1 MVRYAAN
8 LTMLFNEVPFTERF
22 ERAAAA
28 GFRAVEFLFA
38 HNVDQGAVE
47 RELGRHG
54 LELVLFDP
62 EGGDFPAGDR
72 GYLCDPARRDHL
84 AKTIEDAIGTARRLG
99 CRRLNV
105 LAGNRAT
112 GASDADMRRTVVE
125 NFRQTAPRARAAG
138 ITLLIEALNT
148 WESPRYFLDRS
159 RLGLEIV
166 REVNE
171 PNVRFQYDCYHMQRM
186 EGQLIETLTKNL
198 EWIGHVQIA
207 DVPGRHQPGTG
218 EVNYANVLQSL
229 DAAGYDGYV
238 GLEYRPSG
246 TTEDSLA
253 WLPREAR
260 GRK

>member
-1 MVRYAAN
+1 MLRYAAN
-8 LTMLFNEVPFTERF
+8 LTMLFNEVPFLERF

-38 HNVDQGAVE
+38 HNVDQAGVE
-47 RELGRHG
+47 GELRRHD

-84 AKTIEDAIGTARRLG
+84 VKTIEEAIGTARRLG

-105 LAGNRAT
+105 LAGNRPEGVGEAE
-112 GASDADMRRTVVE
+112 MRRMAVDNLE
-125 NFRQTAPRARAAG
+125 RAAPLARAAG
-138 ITLLIEALNT
+138 ITLLVEALNT

-159 RLGLEIV
+159 RLGLDIV
-166 REVNE
+166 REVGE

-186 EGQLIETLTKNL
+186 EGQLIDTLTKNL

-207 DVPGRHQPGTG
+207 DVPGRHEPGTG
-218 EVNYANVLQSL
+218 EINYDNVLRAL
-229 DAAGYDGYV
+229 EAAGYAGYV

-246 TTEDSLA
+246 KTEESLG

-260 GRK
+260 GRR

>member
-8 LTMLFNEVPFTERF
+8 LTMLFNEVPFAERF
-22 ERAAAA
+22 GRAAAA

-38 HNVDQGAVE
+38 HNVDQAGVE
-47 RELGRHG
+47 HELRQHG

-84 AKTIEDAIGTARRLG
+84 AKTIDDAIATARRLG

-105 LAGNRAT
+105 LAGNRAE
-112 GASDADMRRTVVE
+112 GATDADMRRTVVE
-125 NFRQTAPRARAAG
+125 NLRRAAPVARAAG

-166 REVNE
+166 REVGE

-207 DVPGRHQPGTG
+207 DVPGRHEPGTG
-218 EVNYANVLQSL
+218 EVSYANVLGAL
-229 DAAGYDGYV
+229 ETAGYGGYV

-246 TTEDSLA
+246 KADDSLG

-260 GRK
+260 GR

>member
-1 MVRYAAN
+1 MIRYAAN
-8 LTMLFNEVPFTERF
+8 LTMLFTEVPFLERF

-38 HNVDQGAVE
+38 HNVDQEAVA
-47 RELGRHG
+47 RELGRLG

-62 EGGDFPAGDR
+62 EGGDFAAGDR
-72 GYLCDPARRDHL
+72 GYLCDPRRRDHCL
-84 AKTIEDAIGTARRLG
+84 RTIAEAIATARRLG

-105 LAGNRAT
+105 LAGNRVE
-112 GASDADMRRTVVE
+112 GVSEGEMRRAVVE
-125 NFRQTAPRARAAG
+125 TLREAAPMARAAG

-159 RLGLEIV
+159 RLGLDIV
-166 REVNE
+166 REVGE
-171 PNVRFQYDCYHMQRM
+171 PNVRFQYDVYHMQRM
-186 EGQLIETLTKNL
+186 EGQLIETLTRNV

-207 DVPGRHQPGTG
+207 DVPGRHEPGTG
-218 EVNYANVLQSL
+218 EINFPNVL
-229 DAAGYDGYV
+229 AALEGSGYDGYV

-246 TTEDSLA
+246 RTEDSLA

-260 GRK
+260 GRR

>member
-1 MVRYAAN
+1 MIRYAAN
-8 LTMLFNEVPFTERF
+8 LTLLFNETPFLERF
-22 ERAAAA
+22 GRAAAA

-38 HNVDQGAVE
+38 HNVEQDGVE
-47 RELGRHG
+47 RELRRHG

-62 EGGDFPAGDR
+62 EAGDFAAGDR

-84 AKTIEDAIGTARRLG
+84 QKTIDDAIATAKRLG

-105 LAGNRAT
+105 LAGNRVE
-112 GASDADMRRTVVE
+112 GSFDDAMRRTVVE
-125 NFRQTAPRARAAG
+125 NLKTAAPRARAAG
-138 ITLLIEALNT
+138 MTLLIEALNT

-166 REVNE
+166 REVSE
-171 PNVRFQYDCYHMQRM
+171 PNVRFQYDAYHMQRM

-198 EWIGHVQIA
+198 QWIGHVQIA
-207 DVPGRHQPGTG
+207 DVPGRHEPGTG
-218 EVNYANVLQSL
+218 EVNYRNLLAALE
-229 DAAGYDGYV
+229 AAGYDGYV

-246 TTEDSLA
+246 KTEDSLA

-260 GRK
+260 SVR

>member
-1 MVRYAAN
+1 MLRYAAN
-8 LTMLFNEVPFTERF
+8 LTMLFNEVPFLERF

-38 HNVDQGAVE
+38 HNVDQAGVE
-47 RELGRHG
+47 GELRRHD

-84 AKTIEDAIGTARRLG
+84 VKTIEEAIGTAHRLG

-105 LAGNRAT
+105 LAGNRPEGVGEAE
-112 GASDADMRRTVVE
+112 MRRMAVD
-125 NFRQTAPRARAAG
+125 NLARAAPLARAAG
-138 ITLLIEALNT
+138 ITLLVEALNT
-148 WESPRYFLDRS
+148 WESPRYFLDHS

-166 REVNE
+166 REVGE
-171 PNVRFQYDCYHMQRM
+171 PNVRLQYDCYHVQRM
-186 EGQLIETLTKNL
+186 EGQLIDTLTKNL
-198 EWIGHVQIA
+198 EWIGHVQLA
-207 DVPGRHQPGTG
+207 DVPGRHEPGTG
-218 EVNYANVLQSL
+218 EINYDNVLRAL
-229 DAAGYDGYV
+229 EAAGYAGYV

-246 TTEDSLA
+246 KTEESLG

-260 GRK
+260 GRR